1 MKETKSYCV
10 TNFGNYAEG
19 FGTLRASGGDIGGG
33 SEVLVLQRRFSDVRV
48 YDTEICTSLESGG
61 GEGGNNLPMIV
72 EVLPF
77 DTTQITSDKNWSHP
91 KYGDPCHPLASGQ
104 HPPHGGDI

>member
-1 MKETKSYCV
+1 MKEAKSYCT

-19 FGTLRASGGDIGGG
+19 LGTLRASGGDIGGG
-33 SEVLVLQRRFSDVRV
+33 
-48 YDTEICTSLESGG
+48 
-61 GEGGNNLPMIV
+61 GEALIV
-72 EVLPF
+72 DVLPF

-104 HPPHGGDI
+104 HPPTVVIHELSESDRLPESGSAPRLV

>member
-1 MKETKSYCV
+1 MIV
-10 TNFGNYAEG
+10 M
-19 FGTLRASGGDIGGG
+19 
-33 SEVLVLQRRFSDVRV
+33 QRRFSNVIV
-48 YDTEICTSLESGG
+48 QDTDISPTIEAGG

-104 HPPHGGDI
+104 HPPHSGDT